1 MENDYQKQVRI
12 TDQLESSHNELAKST
27 DYSDDRF
34 YSDDRLREIAENW
47 TEQASNPIRS
57 ERSRKVCGSIAL
69 RSTFELAYRNG
80 RIDTMIKFYKGEL

>member
-1 MENDYQKQVRI
+1 MEEQP
-12 TDQLESSHNELAKST
+12 TDDIESSQGELTYSKEYSNEEL
-27 DYSDDRF
+27 YP
-34 YSDDRLREIAENW
+34 DDRLRLLAERW
-47 TEQASNPIRS
+47 LEQAENPIRS